1 MGLQYIANLES
12 GLNVRNAL
20 NSMFFELYGTINPPF
35 KYANANQNFSQAIS
49 ANVMVTTISITD
61 ISASPTLR
69 IGTTPNGQEIL
80 SDLAITNTIIVTAQ
94 QYFLTAGTVYF
105 TWTSGNFS
113 GIVNIRMDVINNY
126 N

>member
-1 MGLQYIANLES
+1 
-12 GLNVRNAL
+12 
-20 NSMFFELYGTINPPF
+20 MFFELYGTINPPF
-35 KYANANQNFSQAIS
+35 KYVDANQNFSQDLS
-49 ANVMVTTISITD
+49 ANVMVTTISITN
-61 ISASPTLR
+61 ISSAPTLR

-80 SDLAITNTIIVTAQ
+80 SDLVITNTIIVTAQ
-94 QYFLTAGTVYF
+94 QYFIAGGTVYF

>member
-1 MGLQYIANLES
+1 MGLQYIDNSES

-20 NSMFFELYGTINPPF
+20 NEMFFELYGTINPPF
-35 KYANANQNFSQAIS
+35 KYVNANQNFSQAIS
-49 ANVMVTTISITD
+49 ANVLVTTITITN
-61 ISASPTLR
+61 ISSSPTLR
-69 IGTTPNGQEIL
+69 IGITPNGQEIL
-80 SDLAITNTIIVTAQ
+80 GDIAITNTIIVTAQ
-94 QYFLTAGTVYF
+94 QYFLSTGIIYF

>member
-1 MGLQYIANLES
+1 MGLQYIANLEP

-20 NSMFFELYGTINPPF
+20 NSMFTELYGTINPPF
-35 KYANANQNFSQAIS
+35 KYIDANQNFSQSIS
-49 ANVMVTTISITD
+49 ANVMVTNISITN

-69 IGTTPNGQEIL
+69 IGITPNGQEIL
-80 SDLAITNTIIVTAQ
+80 SDTVITNFILVNAQ
-94 QYFLTAGTVYF
+94 QYFLASGTVYF
-105 TWTSGNFS
+105 TWTSGNFT